1 MFDGDVLRYA
11 TKMWQHQH
19 CNECAV
25 LCLVLFALQ
34 LDGELFTLSYKAEG
48 GMLCYMRP
56 LLHVCEK
63 SVFSDMYTLSCPGIL
78 ASLTLC

>member
-1 MFDGDVLRYA
+1 MEMSSVMLQRCGNISTA
-11 TKMWQHQH
+11 M
-19 CNECAV
+19 NV
-25 LCLVLFALQ
+25 LCFASFCALQ
-34 LDGELFTLSYKAEG
+34 LDGELFTLSYNAEG